1 MVEGRSWLMPRRTK
15 RQTKT
20 LLSNSNKK
28 RPLPANGGTQWL
40 NKPGADLS
48 LLLSKVRAAQV
59 RRLHFR

>member
-1 MVEGRSWLMPRRTK
+1 MQRRAK

-20 LLSNSNKK
+20 LLSNTKK
-28 RPLPANGGTQWL
+28 RLQPANGVGLWL